1 LLSVNLGAGSIYAS
15 LTARGVDLHADG
27 HTFDAVAAEPQDA
40 ALLEVAEGAPLLRE
54 RPLTT
59 SSTGEPLEW
68 PDDRDRPD
76 IGTVTISNTRRS
88 RPGMARTGP

>member
-1 LLSVNLGAGSIYAS
+1 VPDRSTPSS
-15 LTARGVDLHADG
+15 ARGVELHADG
-27 HTFDAVAAEPQDA
+27 HTFDVAAEPQDA

-54 RPLTT
+54 RRLTT

-68 PDDRDRPD
+68 PDDRDRPG

-88 RPGMARTGP
+88 RTGMARTGP